1 MSQDHSPYHSSDM
14 NDSIENIESVT
25 SPLVPVQNSVGTR
38 IDNKLGTVQM
48 ICSDEVFNTQYF
60 ELISPLCRNTTLGKF
75 ISLPSTKEQLLS
87 QRKCEI
93 TFMPPDRLGIL
104 LKYVHTRG
112 NIIDDVDNKR
122 EKIARELRLCNVSI
136 SEALKYTQ
144 LENIQSTSDIW
155 VRNCFFGDVDIANVI
170 IKHDLERK
178 GSVAF
183 DAVAQTVGLEVLT
196 KEWKDAAE
204 FLCEHYCGM
213 SVDMAL
219 SRLLMYYLAQMK
231 MGEITDFACET
242 IMTFDTIKEHKKDV
256 ELAIGKHFHN
266 GGSSTSGIVSM
277 IKFYD
282 INVNLAKAEA
292 ISTYYEFGVSGEVLL
307 NLFNDL
313 GNVDWEISIINPKQ
327 QKWYLRNDKTEKLLI
342 FLDHCQNTFA
352 LHLQKGFDSTTQTM
366 KLFSIKNNNSI
377 PYTSLECKQQLR
389 IGQELDGSFW
399 SHSINGC
406 VFLRL
411 TSPLSI
417 SFQNI
422 ETQFNDPSGL
432 GDMLFMSLET
442 AQLKDIILFKNSNH
456 F

>member
-25 SPLVPVQNSVGTR
+25 SPLAVPVQNSVGTR
-38 IDNKLGTVQM
+38 IDNKLGTVQL
-48 ICSDEVFNTQYF
+48 ICRDEVFNTQYF

-93 TFMPPDRLGIL
+93 TFMPPNRLGIL
-104 LKYVHTRG
+104 LKY
-112 NIIDDVDNKR
+112 IMK
-122 EKIARELRLCNVSI
+122 EKKIARELRLCNVSI

-144 LENIQSTSDIW
+144 LENIQSTSVVW

-183 DAVAQTVGLEVLT
+183 DTVAQTVGLEVLA

-204 FLCEHYCGM
+204 ILSEHYCGM

-219 SRLLMYYLAQMK
+219 SRLLMYYLTQMK

-242 IMTFDTIKEHKKDV
+242 IMTFDATKEHKKDV

-266 GGSSTSGIVSM
+266 GGHSTSGIVSM
-277 IKFYD
+277 IEFYD

-313 GNVDWEISIINPKQ
+313 GNADWAINIINPKQ
-327 QKWYLRNDKTEKLLI
+327 QKWYLRDAKTEKLLI
-342 FLDHCQNTFA
+342 FLDHYKNIFA
-352 LHLQKGFDSTTQTM
+352 LHLPKGFDSTTQTI

-377 PYTSLECKQQLR
+377 PYTLLECKQQLR

-432 GDMLFMSLET
+432 GDMLFMGLET

-456 F
+456 S